1 MIKTLRYTFM
11 AVIALICGSM
21 SAQEVQPEV
30 TLDFTSNDTWKIP
43 VKDAMGKTEQTF
55 TNGTYSIKL
64 AAPDGYYYNTKD
76 KYIMLGKKGATL
88 TLPTFT
94 FPVSKIEVVGK
105 NNASAKVEQN
115 IFVGENEVS
124 TKTVG
129 ANKTNT
135 YKIDADNQAA
145 GTVFVFKVLSAQNT
159 QITKINIYKA
169 EGKQKKSA
177 GLKFSETTI
186 DYELGTT
193 FTAPTFTKTT
203 TAAVKFV
210 SDNEEVATVNAEGV
224 IAATGKEGK
233 AVITATSEEN
243 DEFNAGNATCTVYA
257 YRMNVYKKATA
268 VEAGKQYLI
277 VAQRD
282 NKTYYAAPVK
292 YNAEKPYGY
301 LNSFAVDGIVDEL
314 KIKSSYNDAFTFE
327 GVEGGYAIKDA
338 NGHYL
343 YMDENVKHNTFQL
356 GDEAKAWTVEPAEN
370 GTFTITNN
378 GKFIQYGNGTYT
390 TFGAW
395 KEAQDKAVKPML
407 FVFDEAAGINGVQTT
422 VKPQSNVRYNIA
434 GQRVG
439 ADYKGIVIVN
449 GKKYLQK

>member
-43 VKDAMGKTEQTF
+43 VKDAMGTTEQTF

-64 AAPDGYYYNTKD
+64 AAPDGYYYNPTNKFL
-76 KYIMLGKKGATL
+76 MLGKKGATL
-88 TLPTFT
+88 TLPAFT
-94 FPVSKIEVVGK
+94 FPVSKIEVVGTK
-105 NNASAKVEQN
+105 NASGKVEQN
-115 IFVGENEVS
+115 IFVGESEVS

-135 YKIDADNQAA
+135 YEIGAENQAI
-145 GTVFVFKVLSAQNT
+145 GTEYVFKVLSAQNT

-177 GLKFSETTI
+177 GLKFSETTV

-193 FTAPTFTKTT
+193 FTAPTFTKAT

-257 YRMNVYKKATA
+257 YRMNVYKKATT

-282 NKTYYAAPVK
+282 KKTYYAAPVK
-292 YNAEKPYGY
+292 YDAEKPYGY
-301 LNSFAVDGIVDEL
+301 LNSFSVDGIVDEL

-327 GVEGGYAIKDA
+327 GVAGGYAIKDA
-338 NGHYL
+338 NGYYL
-343 YMDENVKHNTFQL
+343 YMDGKHASFQL
-356 GDEAKAWTVEPAEN
+356 GNEAKAWTVEPAEN

-378 GKFIQYGNGTYT
+378 GQFIQYGNGTFT

-395 KEAQDKAVKPML
+395 TEAQDKAVKPML

>member
-1 MIKTLRYTFM
+1 MVKTLRYAFM
-11 AVIALICGSM
+11 AMLMLVCSTAFAGVITLNATDFESGETATVTQDGITLSIDKGTSTSGAGNLYNGQQFRIYKGNILTVSSTVGNITQIVFTCTANGTTKQGPGCFA
-21 SAQEVQPEV
+21 AQDGYSYEGKIGTWVGNAASVNFTAESNQVRATTIEV
-30 TLDFTSNDTWKIP
+30 T
-43 VKDAMGKTEQTF
+43 
-55 TNGTYSIKL
+55 
-64 AAPDGYYYNTKD
+64 
-76 KYIMLGKKGATL
+76 
-88 TLPTFT
+88 
-94 FPVSKIEVVGK
+94 VS
-105 NNASAKVEQN
+105 
-115 IFVGENEVS
+115 GEAGS
-124 TKTVG
+124 TK
-129 ANKTNT
+129 
-135 YKIDADNQAA
+135 
-145 GTVFVFKVLSAQNT
+145 
-159 QITKINIYKA
+159 KA
-169 EGKQKKSA
+169 A
-177 GLKFSETTI
+177 GLKFSETTVN
-186 DYELGTT
+186 YELGTT
-193 FTAPTFTKTT
+193 FTAPTFTKET

-233 AVITATSEEN
+233 AVITASAEEN
-243 DEFNAGNATCTVYA
+243 DDFNAGTATCTVYV
-257 YRMNVYKKATA
+257 YHMNVYKKATA
-268 VEAGKQYLI
+268 VEAGKDYLI

-282 NKTYYAAPVK
+282 EKTYYAAPVK

-301 LNSFAVDGIVDEL
+301 LNSFKVDGIVDEL

-338 NGHYL
+338 NGYYL
-343 YMDENVKHNTFQL
+343 YSDGSHASFQL

-378 GKFIQYGNGTYT
+378 GQFMQFGNSTYT

-395 KEAQDKAVKPML
+395 KEAQENAVKPML
-407 FVFDEAAGINGVQTT
+407 FVLDDAASSINGVQTT

>member
-1 MIKTLRYTFM
+1 
-11 AVIALICGSM
+11 M

-43 VKDAMGKTEQTF
+43 VKDAMGTTEQTF

-76 KYIMLGKKGATL
+76 KYLMLGKKGATL
-88 TLPTFT
+88 TLPAFT
-94 FPVSKIEVVGK
+94 FPVSKIEVVGTK
-105 NNASAKVEQN
+105 NASGKVEQN

-135 YKIDADNQAA
+135 YEIGAENQAI
-145 GTVFVFKVLSAQNT
+145 GTEYVFKVLSAQNT

-177 GLKFSETTI
+177 ALKFSETTV

-193 FTAPTFTKTT
+193 FTAPTFTKAT

-224 IAATGKEGK
+224 IAVTGKEGK

-282 NKTYYAAPVK
+282 GKTYYATPVK
-292 YNAEKPYGY
+292 YNAEKPWGW
-301 LNSFAVDGIVDEL
+301 LNAFKVDGIYLDEL

-327 GVEGGYAIKDA
+327 GVKGGYAIKDA
-338 NGHYL
+338 NGYYL
-343 YMDENVKHNTFQL
+343 YMDNSHYSFQL
-356 GDEAKAWTVEPAEN
+356 GNEAKAWTVEPAEN

-395 KEAQDKAVKPML
+395 PEAQKNAVKPML
-407 FVFDEAAGINGVQTT
+407 FVFDEAAGINGIQTT

>member
-1 MIKTLRYTFM
+1 
-11 AVIALICGSM
+11 M

-43 VKDAMGKTEQTF
+43 VKDAMGTTEQTF

-76 KYIMLGKKGATL
+76 KFLMLGKKGATL
-88 TLPTFT
+88 TLPAFT
-94 FPVSKIEVVGK
+94 FPVSKIEVVGTK
-105 NNASAKVEQN
+105 NASGKVEQN
-115 IFVGENEVS
+115 IFVGESEVS

-135 YKIDADNQAA
+135 YEIGAENQAI
-145 GTVFVFKVLSAQNT
+145 GTEYVFKVLSAQNT

-177 GLKFSETTI
+177 GLKFSETTV

-203 TAAVKFV
+203 TATVKFV

-224 IAATGKEGK
+224 IAVTGKEGK

-301 LNSFAVDGIVDEL
+301 LNSFSVDGIVDEL

-327 GVEGGYAIKDA
+327 GVAGGYAIKDA
-338 NGHYL
+338 NGYYL
-343 YMDENVKHNTFQL
+343 YMDENVKHNSFQL
-356 GDEAKAWTVEPAEN
+356 GDEAKA
-370 GTFTITNN
+370 
-378 GKFIQYGNGTYT
+378 
-390 TFGAW
+390 
-395 KEAQDKAVKPML
+395 
-407 FVFDEAAGINGVQTT
+407 
-422 VKPQSNVRYNIA
+422 S
-434 GQRVG
+434 
-439 ADYKGIVIVN
+439 
-449 GKKYLQK
+449 LQA

>member
-1 MIKTLRYTFM
+1 MVKTLRYAFM
-11 AVIALICGSM
+11 AAMALVCGSM
-21 SAQEVQPEV
+21 TAQEV
-30 TLDFTSNDTWKIP
+30 TLDFTSNDTWNLP
-43 VKDAMGKTEQTF
+43 VKDAMGTTEQTY
-55 TNGTYSIKL
+55 TDGTYSIKL

-76 KYIMLGKKGATL
+76 KYLMLGKKGATL
-88 TLPTFT
+88 TLPTLT
-94 FPVSKIEVVGK
+94 FPVSKIEVVGR
-105 NNASAKVEQN
+105 NGASGKVEQN

-124 TKTVG
+124 TKVVG
-129 ANKTNT
+129 ATAT
-135 YKIDADNQAA
+135 STFDIDADNQAI
-145 GTVFVFKVLSAQNT
+145 GTEYVFKVLSAQNT

-177 GLKFSETTI
+177 GLKFSETTVN
-186 DYELGTT
+186 YELGTT
-193 FTAPTFTKTT
+193 FAAPTFTKET

-233 AVITATSEEN
+233 AVITASAEEN
-243 DEFNAGNATCTVYA
+243 DDFNAGTATCTVYV
-257 YRMNVYKKATA
+257 YHMNVYKKATA
-268 VEAGKQYLI
+268 VEAGKDYLI

-282 NKTYYAAPVK
+282 EKTYYAAPVK

-301 LNSFAVDGIVDEL
+301 LNSFKVDGIVDEL

-327 GVEGGYAIKDA
+327 AVAGGYAIKDA
-338 NGHYL
+338 NGYYL
-343 YMDENVKHNTFQL
+343 YMDENVKHNSFQL
-356 GDEAKAWTVEPAEN
+356 GNEAKAWTVEPAEN

-378 GKFIQYGNGTYT
+378 GKFIQYGNSTFT

-395 KEAQDKAVKPML
+395 TEAQENAVKPML
-407 FVFDEAAGINGVQTT
+407 FVLDDAASSINGVQTT

-439 ADYKGIVIVN
+439 ADYKGIVIIN

>member
-1 MIKTLRYTFM
+1 MVKTLRYAFM
-11 AVIALICGSM
+11 AAMALVCGSM
-21 SAQEVQPEV
+21 TAQEV
-30 TLDFTSNDTWKIP
+30 TLDFTSNDTWNLP
-43 VKDAMGKTEQTF
+43 VKDAMGTTEQTY
-55 TNGTYSIKL
+55 TDGTYSIKL

-76 KYIMLGKKGATL
+76 KYLMLGKKGATL
-88 TLPTFT
+88 TLPTLT
-94 FPVSKIEVVGK
+94 FPVSKIEVVGR
-105 NNASAKVEQN
+105 NGASGKVEQN

-124 TKTVG
+124 TKVVG
-129 ANKTNT
+129 ATAT
-135 YKIDADNQAA
+135 STFDIDADNQAI
-145 GTVFVFKVLSAQNT
+145 GTEYVFKVLSAQNT

-177 GLKFSETTI
+177 GLKFSETTVN
-186 DYELGTT
+186 YELGTT
-193 FTAPTFTKTT
+193 FTAPTFEKET

-233 AVITATSEEN
+233 SVITASAEEN
-243 DEFNAGNATCTVYA
+243 DDFNAGTATCTVYV
-257 YRMNVYKKATA
+257 YHMNVYKKATA
-268 VEAGKQYLI
+268 VEAGKDYLI

-282 NKTYYAAPVK
+282 EKTYYAAPVK

-301 LNSFAVDGIVDEL
+301 LNSFKVDGIVDEL

-327 GVEGGYAIKDA
+327 AVAGGYAIKDA
-338 NGHYL
+338 NGYYL
-343 YMDENVKHNTFQL
+343 YMDENVKHNSFQL

-378 GKFIQYGNGTYT
+378 GKFIQYGNGTFT

-395 KEAQDKAVKPML
+395 TEAQENAVKPML
-407 FVFDEAAGINGVQTT
+407 FVLDDAASSINGVQTT

-439 ADYKGIVIVN
+439 ADYKGIVILN

>member
-11 AVIALICGSM
+11 AMLMLVCSTAFAGVITLNATDFKGSETATVTQDGITLTIEKGT
-21 SAQEVQPEV
+21 SPSGAGNLYNGEQFRIYKGNILTVSSTVGNITQIVFTCTANNTTKWGPGCFAAQDGYSYEGKVGTWAGNAAEVKFTAESNQVRATTIEV
-30 TLDFTSNDTWKIP
+30 T
-43 VKDAMGKTEQTF
+43 VGGEV
-55 TNGTYSIKL
+55 G
-64 AAPDGYYYNTKD
+64 
-76 KYIMLGKKGATL
+76 
-88 TLPTFT
+88 PT
-94 FPVSKIEVVGK
+94 
-105 NNASAKVEQN
+105 
-115 IFVGENEVS
+115 
-124 TKTVG
+124 
-129 ANKTNT
+129 
-135 YKIDADNQAA
+135 
-145 GTVFVFKVLSAQNT
+145 
-159 QITKINIYKA
+159 
-169 EGKQKKSA
+169 KKSA
-177 GLKFSETTI
+177 GLKFSESTV

-193 FTAPTFTKTT
+193 FTAPTFTKAT
-203 TAAVKFV
+203 TAVVKFV

-224 IAATGKEGK
+224 IAVTGKEGK

-243 DEFNAGNATCTVYA
+243 KEYNAGKTTCTVYA

-282 NKTYYAAPVK
+282 KKTYYAAPVK

-301 LNSFAVDGIVDEL
+301 LNSFSVDGIVDEL

-327 GVEGGYAIKDA
+327 GVAGGYAIKDA
-338 NGHYL
+338 NGYYL
-343 YMDENVKHNTFQL
+343 YMDGKHASFQL
-356 GDEAKAWTVEPAEN
+356 GNEAKAWTVEPAEN

-378 GKFIQYGNGTYT
+378 GQFIQYGNGTFT

-395 KEAQDKAVKPML
+395 TEAQDKAVKPML

>member
-1 MIKTLRYTFM
+1 
-11 AVIALICGSM
+11 M

-43 VKDAMGKTEQTF
+43 VKEAMGTTEQTF

-76 KYIMLGKKGATL
+76 KYLMLGKKGATL
-88 TLPTFT
+88 TLPTLT
-94 FPVSKIEVVGK
+94 FPVSKIEVVGRDG
-105 NNASAKVEQN
+105 ASAAVEQN
-115 IFVGENEVS
+115 IFVGESEVS

-129 ANKTNT
+129 AKKSNT
-135 YKIDADNQAA
+135 YEIGAESQAI
-145 GTVFVFKVLSAQNT
+145 GIEYVFKVLSAHNT

-177 GLKFSETTI
+177 ALKFSETTI

-193 FTAPTFTKTT
+193 FTAPTFTKAT

-301 LNSFAVDGIVDEL
+301 MNSFSVDGIVDEL

-327 GVEGGYAIKDA
+327 AVAGGYAIKDA
-338 NGHYL
+338 NGYYL
-343 YMDENVKHNTFQL
+343 YMDENVKHNSFQL
-356 GDEAKAWTVEPAEN
+356 GNEAKAWTVEPAEN

-378 GKFIQYGNGTYT
+378 GKFIQYGNGTFT

-395 KEAQDKAVKPML
+395 TEAQKNAVKPML